1 MTTAWKKAEE
11 ALEVG
16 DDEGDILS
24 VLKRVK
30 GVYEKHILRIVQ
42 RSDHGMNLT
51 AAQDRGLTHYI
62 NAVANVQTLIEQ

>member
-1 MTTAWKKAEE
+1 MADVWKKAEE

-24 VLKRVK
+24 VLKRVQEQ
-30 GVYEKHILRIVQ
+30 YSKHILRIVQ

-51 AAQDRGLTHYI
+51 AAQELGI
-62 NAVANVQTLIEQ
+62 NFYADANRAVHALIEQ